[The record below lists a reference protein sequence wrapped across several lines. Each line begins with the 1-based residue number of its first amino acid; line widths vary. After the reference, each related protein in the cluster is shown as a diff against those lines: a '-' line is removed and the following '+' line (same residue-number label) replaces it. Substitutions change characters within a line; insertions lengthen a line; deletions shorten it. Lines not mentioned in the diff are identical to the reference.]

1 MNVGTL
7 TTGSFNFDRSTHL
20 YALPPIDFNVANDP
34 VFHLFWCIA
43 GLWNMSL
50 ATVFWDIIS
59 KPPARPSTASQNET
73 NVDNQ
78 EEQITTTFVG
88 VRSLAVY
95 PEYIQQLVIFA
106 FGMLYALTGANW
118 GVFRPIALVGA
129 FLKVKLFVEHFMDL
143 AKTITPQPPS
153 PPQSSSGQ
161 SQPSPSVNRLSSLT
175 MLTNALTSLSYV
187 LIGDALWAG
196 GFVYLFMTVP

>member
-1 MNVGTL
+1 MRPLSFVSTLRNNNVLKVGTL
-7 TTGSFNFDRSTHL
+7 NSCNFDRSTHL
-20 YALPPIDFNVANDP
+20 YSSPPIDVNVANDP
-34 VFHLFWCIA
+34 VFYLFWSIA

-59 KPPARPSTASQNET
+59 KPPARPSTAVQNQT

-78 EEQITTTFVG
+78 EEQTATTFVG

-106 FGMLYALTGANW
+106 FGMLYALSGAYW

-129 FLKVKLFVEHFMDL
+129 ILKVKLFIESLILFF
-143 AKTITPQPPS
+143 PPPS
-153 PPQSSSGQ
+153 
-161 SQPSPSVNRLSSLT
+161 LL
-175 MLTNALTSLSYV
+175 L
-187 LIGDALWAG
+187 
-196 GFVYLFMTVP
+196 